1 VPPLLLW
8 IAIAGAC
15 GTLARYGLQALVA
28 SLRIASFPWGT
39 LLVNSLGCFAFGLV
53 WALAEERGRV
63 TGAARTI
70 LLAGFMGA
78 FTTWSSYVF
87 ETSHML
93 RQGAWWPAAAN
104 VLGQH
109 VLGFALFFAGLRLG
123 LTW

>member
-1 VPPLLLW
+1 
-8 IAIAGAC
+8 
-15 GTLARYGLQALVA
+15 
-28 SLRIASFPWGT
+28 
-39 LLVNSLGCFAFGLV
+39 
-53 WALAEERGRV
+53 
-63 TGAARTI
+63 
-70 LLAGFMGA
+70 
-78 FTTWSSYVF
+78 VF